1 MAGGNLPDDGVVFAG
16 GVFCTPRRGGPPG
29 SGLVGGHLHDVQLV
43 GGVELL
49 LFGQGGAGHTGELP
63 VQTEVVLEGD
73 GGQGSWTP
81 GPR

>member
-16 GVFCTPRRGGPPG
+16 GVFVHLVGVVHPDQ
-29 SGLVGGHLHDVQLV
+29 GLVGGHLHDVQLV

-63 VQTEVVLEGD
+63 VQRYVPVRV
-73 GGQGSWTP
+73 QRFS
-81 GPR
+81 